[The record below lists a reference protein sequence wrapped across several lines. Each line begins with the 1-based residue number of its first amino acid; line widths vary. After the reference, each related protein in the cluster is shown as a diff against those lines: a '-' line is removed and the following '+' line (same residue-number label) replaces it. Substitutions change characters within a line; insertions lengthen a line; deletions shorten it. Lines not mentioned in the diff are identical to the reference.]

1 MPFFIVR
8 NDITKMQVDAIVNAA
23 KPSLLGGG
31 GVDGAIHAAAGPE
44 LLEECKTLGGC
55 EVGQAKIT
63 KGYRLPARYVIHT
76 VGPRWHGGLFGEKR
90 KLLSCYRSSLELA
103 AEQGLESVAF
113 PLISSGAYG
122 YPKDKALESAREAIE
137 SFLLEQDM
145 TVYLVVY
152 GEESLAASRQVFD
165 DVREYIDR
173 EYVREHPYRR
183 NRREEL
189 DLDADFALFSAEEAA
204 PQAMA
209 PMAAPKPGPK
219 PKAAEKPANSF
230 QAPMA
235 SAAAPGWRFGQLDE
249 SFQQMLLRK
258 IDESGMT
265 DAQCYKKANIDRKL
279 FSKIRKD
286 IHYRPSKPTA
296 VAFAVALGLSLDET
310 RSLLEKAGYALSR
323 SSKFDVI
330 VRYFIERGDY
340 DIYRINEA
348 LFTYDQSL
356 LGA

>member
-8 NDITKMQVDAIVNAA
+8 NDITKMRVDAIVNAA

-44 LLEECKTLGGC
+44 LLEECKALGGC

-90 KLLSCYRSSLELA
+90 KLMSCYRSSLELA

-152 GEESLAASRQVFD
+152 GEESLSASRQVFD

-173 EYVREHPYRR
+173 DRMCASTPIQPPQSAREDARPVDPPNRAAWDGEQAFAPAPRR
-183 NRREEL
+183 RSPGER
-189 DLDADFALFSAEEAA
+189 AA
-204 PQAMA
+204 
-209 PMAAPKPGPK
+209 GS
-219 PKAAEKPANSF
+219 KAAETGQQLPGADGKRRLRAG
-230 QAPMA
+230 A
-235 SAAAPGWRFGQLDE
+235 SGSWTRAFSRCCCAR
-249 SFQQMLLRK
+249 ST
-258 IDESGMT
+258 SG
-265 DAQCYKKANIDRKL
+265 A
-279 FSKIRKD
+279 
-286 IHYRPSKPTA
+286 
-296 VAFAVALGLSLDET
+296 
-310 RSLLEKAGYALSR
+310 
-323 SSKFDVI
+323 
-330 VRYFIERGDY
+330 
-340 DIYRINEA
+340 
-348 LFTYDQSL
+348 
-356 LGA
+356 